1 MYLPLPA
8 APSSVEPRFVTAKVR
23 QFTAYGSSSPSEKTT
38 LFPLTL
44 ALLKF
49 ASRVLYAG
57 DFFAL
62 SNEATTSDGETLEPS
77 ENFAEARD
85 TVRVRPLRL

>member
-1 MYLPLPA
+1 M
-8 APSSVEPRFVTAKVR
+8 
-23 QFTAYGSSSPSEKTT
+23 
-38 LFPLTL
+38 
-44 ALLKF
+44 KF

-62 SNEATTSDGETLEPS
+62 SNEATTSEGETLEPS